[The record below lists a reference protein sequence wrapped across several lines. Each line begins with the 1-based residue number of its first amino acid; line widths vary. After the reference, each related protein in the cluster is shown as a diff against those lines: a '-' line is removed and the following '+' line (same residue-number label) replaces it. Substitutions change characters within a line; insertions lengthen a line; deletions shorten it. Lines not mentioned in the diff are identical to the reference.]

1 MWGVLKAYAVSLNK
15 LSIAIITS
23 PHMSPFACRMVLQ
36 IAVVGAG
43 AVGLSTALCIQEQ
56 LPTAQVTV
64 IAEVFNK
71 DTTSDGAAGLFRPN
85 VNDLK
90 NHESLLR

>member
-1 MWGVLKAYAVSLNK
+1 
-15 LSIAIITS
+15 
-23 PHMSPFACRMVLQ
+23 MVMK

-43 AVGLSTALCIQEQ
+43 AVGLSTAVCIQEQ
-56 LPTAQVTV
+56 LPTAHVTV

-90 NHESLLR
+90 NPEHLLR